1 MQYIYYSRS
10 LISKA
15 RPEDISTSPYTHF
28 KPKVYIGVRIILRQ
42 ILTKKKH
49 CWQQKFFVEEERKVI
64 NYIAK
69 QDFSIY
75 KPHIF

>member
-42 ILTKKKH
+42 ILTK
-49 CWQQKFFVEEERKVI
+49 
-64 NYIAK
+64 
-69 QDFSIY
+69 
-75 KPHIF
+75 

>member
-42 ILTKKKH
+42 ILTKKKTLLA
-49 CWQQKFFVEEERKVI
+49 
-64 NYIAK
+64 AK
-69 QDFSIY
+69 ILCGRREKSHKLY
-75 KPHIF
+75 S

>member
-1 MQYIYYSRS
+1 MQYIYYSRY

-42 ILTKKKH
+42 ILTKKTLLA
-49 CWQQKFFVEEERKVI
+49 
-64 NYIAK
+64 AK
-69 QDFSIY
+69 ILCGRREKSHKLY
-75 KPHIF
+75 S

>member
-1 MQYIYYSRS
+1 MQYSRS

-42 ILTKKKH
+42 ILTKKTLLA
-49 CWQQKFFVEEERKVI
+49 
-64 NYIAK
+64 AK
-69 QDFSIY
+69 ILCGRREKSHKLY
-75 KPHIF
+75 S